1 MKLNKLLKRVLSG
14 RSKNSWKNKYNV
26 GKGTYGDP
34 KIEHWGESTTL
45 KVGNYCSISGGV
57 KILLGGNHR
66 ADWVTTYP
74 FSVFRESAKDI
85 KGHPVSRGDVIIGH
99 DVWIGIGAVILS
111 GVNIGNGSI
120 IGASAVVSRD
130 VPPYSVVA
138 GNPARV
144 VKQRFTEDDITILQ
158 SLKWWHWND
167 AKLDAAMPLLLSG
180 NISGLKTFSLKYDLE
195 NSYDK

>member
-66 ADWVTTYP
+66 GDWVTTYP

-111 GVNIGNGSI
+111 GVNIGYGSI

>member
-66 ADWVTTYP
+66 GDWVTTYP

>member
-1 MKLNKLLKRVLSG
+1 MKLNKLLKRIFSV
-14 RSKNSWKNKYNV
+14 RSKDSWKNKYKV

-34 KIEHWGESTTL
+34 KVEDWGEQTTL

-85 KGHPVSRGDVIIGH
+85 KGHPVSRGDVVIGH
-99 DVWIGIGAVILS
+99 DVWIGIDATILS
-111 GVNIGNGSI
+111 GVNIGNGAI
-120 IGASAVVSRD
+120 IGASAIVTRD
-130 VPPYSVVA
+130 VPAYSVVA
-138 GNPARV
+138 GNPAKV
-144 VKQRFTEDDITILQ
+144 IKQRFSEEDITILQ

-167 AKLDAAMPLLLSG
+167 TKLDAAMPYLLSG
-180 NISGLKTFSLKYDLE
+180 NIPGLKTFSSKYDVE
-195 NSYDK
+195 VA